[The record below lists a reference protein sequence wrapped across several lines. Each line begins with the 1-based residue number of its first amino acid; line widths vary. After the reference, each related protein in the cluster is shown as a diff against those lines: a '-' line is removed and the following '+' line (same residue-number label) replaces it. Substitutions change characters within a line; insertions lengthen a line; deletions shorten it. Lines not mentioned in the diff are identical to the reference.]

1 MHKVIAIDGYS
12 ASGKG
17 TVADLLAE
25 KLGYLRVDSGKFYR
39 SIAYIGLKENT
50 DFTSDDDIIRLA
62 DSVNFEYKDTRMYAN
77 GEDVTD
83 KLKTKEIDTLVIRV
97 CEVYEV
103 RHIVNKKIRGIR
115 EFYDIIID
123 GRDTTSAVF
132 PDADVKVYLTASF
145 ETRVK
150 RRYDEYMSAGKNITI
165 EEVRENIKFRDHS
178 DDTREEGR
186 LVIVP
191 DAIVIDSTNLTASE
205 VVDMII
211 NRKECE
217 K

>member
-17 TVADLLAE
+17 TVADLLAK

-39 SIAYIGLKENT
+39 SIAYIGLKENI
-50 DFTSDDDIIRLA
+50 DFESDNAIIKLA
-62 DSVNFEYKDTRMYAN
+62 NSIDFEYRNNEMFAN
-77 GEDVTD
+77 GENVSD

-97 CEVYEV
+97 CEIYEV

-115 EFYDIIID
+115 KFYDIIID

-150 RRYDEYMSAGKNITI
+150 RRYDEYIKAGKSITI
-165 EEVRENIKFRDHS
+165 DEVRENIKFRDHS
-178 DDTREEGR
+178 DDTREEGK
-186 LVIVP
+186 LIIVP
-191 DAIVIDSTNLTASE
+191 DALVIDSTNLTALE

>member
-17 TVADLLAE
+17 TVADLLAQ

-39 SIAYIGLKENT
+39 SITYLCIKKGIDFNSPSAIIEVAKNADIEYINGR
-50 DFTSDDDIIRLA
+50 IHI
-62 DSVNFEYKDTRMYAN
+62 N
-77 GEDVTD
+77 GEDVND
-83 KLKTKEIDTLVIRV
+83 ILKTKEIDSLVIRV

-103 RHIVNKKIRGIR
+103 RHIVNEKIRRIR

-123 GRDTTSAVF
+123 GRDTTSSVF
-132 PDADVKVYLTASF
+132 PDADVLVYLTASF
-145 ETRVK
+145 EKRVQ
-150 RRYDEYMSAGKNITI
+150 RRYDEYVSLGKNVTL
-165 EEVRENIKFRDHS
+165 EEVRENIRLRDIS

-186 LVIVP
+186 LVKVP
-191 DAIVIDSTNLTASE
+191 DAIEIDSTNLSPEE
-205 VVDMII
+205 VVDII
-211 NRKECE
+211 MNRKECE

>member
-17 TVADLLAE
+17 TVADLLAK

-39 SIAYIGLKENT
+39 SIAYIGLKENI
-50 DFTSDDDIIRLA
+50 DFELA
-62 DSVNFEYKDTRMYAN
+62 NSIDFEYRNNEMFAN
-77 GEDVTD
+77 GENVSD

-115 EFYDIIID
+115 KFYDIIID

-150 RRYDEYMSAGKNITI
+150 RRYDEYIKAGKSITI
-165 EEVRENIKFRDHS
+165 DEVRENIKFRDHS
-178 DDTREEGR
+178 DDTREEGK
-186 LVIVP
+186 LIIVP
-191 DAIVIDSTNLTASE
+191 DALVIDSTNLTALE